1 MSEIVL
7 NYTGLDNVP
16 GKIVFNKSSDYFEW
30 LNRGKPKNVETLDVE
45 IDEVKANGTY
55 IKVPEKEG
63 GYFDKV
69 VMNVNVP
76 RRAQPTGIGFSL
88 MTASTTYSTYF
99 NFSNPEAINVSNIAS
114 AKDIMNE
121 DIMKRYLIQ
130 DGELS
135 GYLNLGLVTT
145 QINKVVM
152 NNGEMILVLDS
163 VDDLIRL
170 RIFTSAVSASLTL
183 NEGAY
188 IAVLKNSIETTTG
201 YNFSF
206 GFNSDANTRLLNI
219 ATQYGVLSKATV
231 GFVEL
236 DCVKN
241 SYNFSTTYEKLPSL
255 Q

>member
-30 LNRGKPKNVETLDVE
+30 LNRGKPKNVETLNVE

-88 MTASTTYSTYF
+88 MTSSTTHSTYF
-99 NFSNPEAINVSNIAS
+99 NFSNPEAIDVSNIAS

-121 DIMKRYLIQ
+121 GIMKRYLIQ

-170 RIFTSAVSASLTL
+170 RIFTYAVSASLTL

-188 IAVLKNSIETTTG
+188 IAVLKNSIETAG

-219 ATQYGVLSKATV
+219 ATQYAALAKATV

-255 Q
+255 E

>member
-88 MTASTTYSTYF
+88 MTSSTTHSTYF
-99 NFSNPEAINVSNIAS
+99 NFSNPEAINVSNITS
-114 AKDIMNE
+114 AADIMNE

-145 QINKVVM
+145 QINKAVM

-170 RIFTSAVSASLTL
+170 RIFTSAVSTSLTL

-188 IAVLKNSIETTTG
+188 IAVLKNSIETTTE

-219 ATQYGVLSKATV
+219 ATEYAALTKATV
-231 GFVEL
+231 NFVEL

>member
-7 NYTGLDNVP
+7 NYTGLDNVR

-76 RRAQPTGIGFSL
+76 RRSQPTGIGFSL
-88 MTASTTYSTYF
+88 MTSSTTYSAYF
-99 NFSNPEAINVSNIAS
+99 NFSNTDAIDVSNITSYA
-114 AKDIMNE
+114 DIHNT
-121 DIMKRYLIQ
+121 DVLKQYLIQ
-130 DGELS
+130 DGDLS

-145 QINKVVM
+145 TISQIGLSAN
-152 NNGEMILVLDS
+152 EMILVLDS
-163 VDDLIRL
+163 RDDLIRL
-170 RIFTSAVSASLTL
+170 RMFTPTASTGLTL
-183 NEGAY
+183 HEGAY
-188 IAVLKNSIETTTG
+188 IALLKNSIETSTG

-219 ATQYGVLSKATV
+219 ATQYTALTKATV
-231 GFVEL
+231 GFIEL
-236 DCVKN
+236 NCQKN
-241 SYNFSTTYEKLPSL
+241 SYNFVTAYENLPSL

>member
-88 MTASTTYSTYF
+88 MTSSTTHSTYF
-99 NFSNPEAINVSNIAS
+99 NFSNPEAINVSNITS
-114 AKDIMNE
+114 AADIMNE

-145 QINKVVM
+145 QINKAVM

-170 RIFTSAVSASLTL
+170 RIFTSGVSTSLTL

-188 IAVLKNSIETTTG
+188 IAVLKNSIETTTE

-219 ATQYGVLSKATV
+219 ATEYAALTKATV
-231 GFVEL
+231 NFVEL